1 MSVLRGGRT
10 FRVAGV
16 AGRAGRGIRVA
27 CVGNR
32 SPCARFAW
40 QAWEIVARGVSQG
53 ILLVKLLETRSTE
66 RNRRRPESVD
76 LWTRGR
82 GGNFAKRSGRARTV
96 AFLDS
101 RARVP
106 VAVPVRV

>member
-1 MSVLRGGRT
+1 MLRGGRT

-53 ILLVKLLETRSTE
+53 ILLRETARH
-66 RNRRRPESVD
+66 
-76 LWTRGR
+76 TRDG
-82 GGNFAKRSGRARTV
+82 AK
-96 AFLDS
+96 S
-101 RARVP
+101 RQAPRIC
-106 VAVPVRV
+106 